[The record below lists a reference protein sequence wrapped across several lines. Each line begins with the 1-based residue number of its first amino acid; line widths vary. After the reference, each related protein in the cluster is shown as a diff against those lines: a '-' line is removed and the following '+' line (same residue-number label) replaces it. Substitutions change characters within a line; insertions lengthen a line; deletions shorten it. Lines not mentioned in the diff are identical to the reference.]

1 MNILAEIIGYV
12 AGLCVAVCFLPQTL
26 QTIKSKN
33 VQDLSLVSYI
43 IYCTGVACWVLYGLY
58 LRSVQMV
65 LFNLISLFFA
75 SAILI
80 MIIKYKRKK

>member
-12 AGLCVAVCFLPQTL
+12 AGFCVAVCFLPQTL

-33 VQDLSLVSYI
+33 VKDLSLVSYV
-43 IYCTGVACWVLYGLY
+43 IYCTGVICWVLYGLY